1 MPANMAFHD
10 LTPNQSAPPAA
21 KSLLGLGSKFIP
33 VPAKTTGSLDAN
45 FDRFERD
52 FNLQVFFAQDVNES
66 IGDLIDLDSSK
77 LRVKSKWT
85 PSAGDVPNWCSQRLS
100 RVFVQVQ
107 RLFKRRNAQSNLLP
121 HQEELLQILPV
132 DSTFLFPEIL
142 DKGLGTCAVTHEQY
156 MTDVLEHLTNK
167 EVYEQLSETE
177 ALAAATALNSDIQ
190 VWLRKYKNV
199 ISKQAYASTKYYQRP
214 KSFLKPSKIC
224 YPTMN
229 IPTFVPPLIKGTFRQ
244 CNS

>member
-1 MPANMAFHD
+1 
-10 LTPNQSAPPAA
+10 
-21 KSLLGLGSKFIP
+21 LGSKFIP

-52 FNLQVFFAQDVNES
+52 FNLRVFFAQDVNES
-66 IGDLIDLDSSK
+66 IGDLNDLDSSK

-85 PSAGDVPNWCSQRLS
+85 PRAGDVPNWCSQRLS
-100 RVFVQVQ
+100 RFFVRVQ
-107 RLFKRRNAQSNLLP
+107 QLFKRRKAQSNLLS
-121 HQEELLQILPV
+121 HQEELLQTLPV
-132 DSTFLFPEIL
+132 DSTFLFPET
-142 DKGLGTCAVTHEQY
+142 DKGLGPCAVTHEQY
-156 MTDVLEHLTNK
+156 MTNVLEHLTNK

-199 ISKQAYASTKYYQRP
+199 ISKQAYYASTKYYQMP

-224 YPTMN
+224 YPTTN